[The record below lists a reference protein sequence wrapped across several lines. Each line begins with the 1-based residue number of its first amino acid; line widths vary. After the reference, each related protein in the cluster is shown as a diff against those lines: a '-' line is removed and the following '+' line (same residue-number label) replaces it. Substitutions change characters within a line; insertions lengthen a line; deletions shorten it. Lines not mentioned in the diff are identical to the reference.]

1 MEILNIKINN
11 ACLRSQGKCPIAQ
24 SEKISINRRDKK
36 GGFTIIETLVAVAV
50 LMIAVSGPLVVASK
64 GLTAALYARDQVIAS
79 YLAQE
84 TMETIKNVRDNNIS
98 TIDANQWL
106 GNIIPS
112 TGLCD
117 SLSGPCK
124 MSSLDVGVVAGSPCV
139 IGSCDIYYN
148 DDSGYTYDSGTTKT
162 IFDRYYYLTEPNS
175 ATVCSASTDSE
186 CEAHIVVTWNEGTV
200 PYDVTLTSE
209 LVKNLR

>member
-1 MEILNIKINN
+1 MGKIF
-11 ACLRSQGKCPIAQ
+11 
-24 SEKISINRRDKK
+24 NRKQKTDNRKQ

-84 TMETIKNVRDNNIS
+84 TMEAIKNTRDNNIYIS
-98 TIDANQWL
+98 DVSAWL
-106 GNIIPS
+106 DRIV
-112 TGLCD
+112 
-117 SLSGPCK
+117 SGDTCASK
-124 MSSLDVGVVAGSPCV
+124 GSPCYV
-139 IGSCDIYYN
+139 SPLASSLVGSPCSIGSCDIYYN
-148 DDSGYTYDSGTTKT
+148 EGAGYVYETSGATKS
-162 IFDRYYYLTEPNS
+162 IFDRYYYLTKPN
-175 ATVCSASTDSE
+175 ADGTTCVIADPE
-186 CEAHIVVTWNEGTV
+186 CEVHVVVTWNEGTV